1 MPEYLSNISGQSL
14 KSREIRLGLVMYG
27 GVSLA
32 IYINGVAREFFRAVR
47 GEGVYKWLK
56 ALTDSDIVVDIISGT
71 SAGGING
78 IMLGY
83 ALCNGKDF
91 AAAAELWRRDGDI
104 RSLLRTPNG
113 DGDGVVSL
121 LDSEG
126 YYQTRLEEAFRR
138 MPDCTPRIVADEA
151 FNTSVQ
157 ELDLFVTGTDVDG
170 NISTVFDDAGHPI
183 DVKDHRSVFLLK
195 HRKGRKEPFTPSPVT
210 FQALAKLARI
220 TSCFPAA
227 FAPVQVTNPK
237 DTDGDSADALLQT
250 WGKLNK
256 EATFLDG
263 GVIDNKP
270 FTYTLRQI
278 FGRAATRQIERKVF
292 YVDPD
297 PERFQQPTHA
307 SQPNFVQA
315 ILASLIGIPGYE
327 SISEDLKLVTQR
339 NRKLLKYR
347 RLLKGVE
354 RQYDRFK
361 ELLQALRN
369 EHGNHLHAEA
379 LLRQHRE
386 MHQQC
391 RMILISERAVR
402 GILREEGHGVL
413 LSDPEMRRIGASLFM
428 EFDQLQEEAASV
440 LEEFDVYFR
449 LRRLY
454 RMVYLIVDL
463 LHGSNRPQPTKP
475 ERRALEQLWQA
486 VNRQIELL
494 EIVRYQMEKLLD
506 NADFKWQQRFEKR
519 EEPCR
524 SDIEFKVARKEAARQ
539 IWEVASRALLR
550 IVSQDE
556 APGKYLKE
564 LYPVISGTEL
574 SDAEYST
581 RLTEFNRLLSA
592 TTQETCEYVALGKFD
607 TSQAQPPPKSFFAV
621 TDKYECQLLDLV
633 LNPILPVR
641 SSSDYDSSSSD
652 PTANR
657 PLAREV
663 RLAYKDYDALDSM
676 LLPIELMGDLHE
688 KDTIET
694 IRISPADATLGFSDQ
709 GLSDKVAG
717 DALYHF
723 ASFFKRSWRSNDI
736 LWGRLD
742 GLCQIVESL
751 LAPERVR
758 ELLSSEEGTKRF
770 RRFFFDCSG
779 EWNSGVKPKWK
790 EGMSPLQLFPN
801 AGQRTQQELEQW
813 VEEVANGN
821 HGALKDGRFSDCLK
835 LLIEAAQLEILNE
848 DVPKVISDALEEQ
861 ALWNQFR
868 FAPAELTPAPA
879 TPNSTV
885 NGVADPFVW
894 PHSENKID
902 RFIGAVAA
910 AAQSYANAKHFE
922 DDGSAPRPRAT
933 KLGKFFR
940 QQYHVGTEEM
950 LKDMPQLVLLEILA
964 VALLVLRNCL
974 LTTFGPNARRVK
986 ESPLYF
992 FGVDLPLRAFYGAV
1006 IFLRRAPRY
1015 WVAFMA
1021 GVTIISLL
1029 LLFVGFNWRDSIIY
1043 TELPKGGFEFHLKWF
1058 AIFIGVPMT
1067 MLVGQ
1072 YAFFWHGQI
1081 SRWRWLRMV
1090 RFFVIGVLLTAP
1102 LLALILTAQATFN
1115 VFINF
1120 FNAASAKAV
1129 QELSGRFGLPEWIAS
1144 LALQLSLPA
1153 LVVSVGVAIWW
1164 LKHLKRSPAAK
1175 EEEMRIAL
1183 RKHFSRDSLETL
1195 ACRLFDMTPS
1205 QFEKELVQP
1214 AWQTSWV
1221 KLAKVLRGGHLPAT
1235 KLEQVRQELGAQDP
1249 EKTLSWEDIHRVLLA
1264 QTYDQ
1269 ADRQC
1274 MFDSTDLDSLARKL
1288 GFDENLV
1295 NGLLALVK
1303 LQDRSERLVSWSK
1316 LARTLHGHL
1325 SAERLESVRKK
1336 LGVNEGD
1343 EVDWYDARD
1352 ELLKLTYDSA
1362 DHQAIFDEQDLVKLA
1377 RKLQLGESIVDKL
1390 LHRAKHTPRNSLA
1403 RLEKEMRAVNPEALR

>member
-1 MPEYLSNISGQSL
+1 MPEHPSSNSGSSL

-91 AAAAELWRRDGDI
+91 ASAAELWRRDGDI

-113 DGDGVVSL
+113 DGDGAMSL

-126 YYQTRLEEAFRR
+126 FYQTRLEEAFRR
-138 MPDCTPRIVADEA
+138 MPDCPPLTDADKD
-151 FNTSVQ
+151 FNTLVQ

-170 NISTVFDDAGHPI
+170 NIFTVFDDAGHPI

-195 HRKGRKEPFTPSPVT
+195 HRLGRKEPFTPSPVT

-237 DTDGDSADALLQT
+237 NTDEDSADALLQT

-278 FGRAATRQIERKVF
+278 FGRAATRQVERKVF

-297 PERFQQPTHA
+297 PERFQQPAHA

-327 SISEDLKLVTQR
+327 SISEDLKLVSQR

-354 RQYDRFK
+354 RQYERFK

-413 LSDPEMRRIGASLFM
+413 LTDPEMRRIGASLFM
-428 EFDQLQEEAASV
+428 EFDQLQEEAAAV

-454 RMVYLIVDL
+454 RIVYLIVDL
-463 LHGSNRPQPTKP
+463 LHGGNRPQPTKP

-486 VNRQIELL
+486 VNRQIELM

-506 NADFKWQQRFEKR
+506 NADFKWQQRFEKK

-524 SDIEFKVARKEAARQ
+524 SDVEFKIARKEAARQ
-539 IWEVASRALLR
+539 IWEVASRGLLH

-556 APGKYLKE
+556 APGKYLKA
-564 LYPVISGTEL
+564 LYPAILGTEMSDKDYSNWL
-574 SDAEYST
+574 SK
-581 RLTEFNRLLSA
+581 FNKLLAKA
-592 TTQETCEYVALGKFD
+592 TDETCKLVASGGFD
-607 TSQAQPPPKSFFAV
+607 TPLPQTSSKSFFAL
-621 TDKYECQLLDLV
+621 TDKYECQVLDLI

-641 SSSDYDSSSSD
+641 SSADDDSSSSD
-652 PTANR
+652 PAANR
-657 PLAREV
+657 PIAKEV

-688 KDTIET
+688 KDAIET

-758 ELLSSEEGTKRF
+758 ELIASEEGIKRV
-770 RRFFFDCSG
+770 RRFFFDCRG
-779 EWNSGVKPKWK
+779 EWNPGEKPKWK
-790 EGMSPLQLFPN
+790 EGMNPQQLFPN
-801 AGQRTQQELEQW
+801 AGLRTQQELEQW
-813 VEEVANGN
+813 VGEMANGN
-821 HGALKDGRFSDCLK
+821 QSALKDGRFSDCLK

-848 DVPKVISDALEEQ
+848 DVPKVIGDALEEQ

-868 FAPAELTPAPA
+868 FAPAELTPAPVSSESK
-879 TPNSTV
+879 N
-885 NGVADPFVW
+885 NGTANPFIW

-902 RFIGAVAA
+902 RFVGAVAA
-910 AAQSYANAKHFE
+910 AAQSYTNAKQFE

-940 QQYHVGTEEM
+940 QQYRVGTEEM

-1015 WVAFMA
+1015 WVASMA
-1021 GVTIISLL
+1021 GITMISLI

-1058 AIFIGVPMT
+1058 AVFIGAPLT
-1067 MLVGQ
+1067 LLVAQ

-1081 SRWRWLRMV
+1081 SRWRLLRLA
-1090 RFFVIGVLLTAP
+1090 RFLLIGALLTAP
-1102 LLALILTAQATFN
+1102 LLVLILTAQTTFN
-1115 VFINF
+1115 VFIKF
-1120 FNAASAKAV
+1120 FNLASTKAV
-1129 QELSGRFGLPEWIAS
+1129 LELSERFGVPEW
-1144 LALQLSLPA
+1144 LTHFGLQLSLPA

-1175 EEEMRIAL
+1175 EEEIRIAL

-1214 AWQTSWV
+1214 AWQTSWAE
-1221 KLAKVLRGGHLPAT
+1221 LAKVLQSSHLPAA
-1235 KLEQVRQELGAQDP
+1235 KLEQVRRELDAQGQE
-1249 EKTLSWEDIHRVLLA
+1249 KILSWEDIYRVLLA

-1269 ADRQC
+1269 ADRHSI
-1274 MFDSTDLDSLARKL
+1274 FDSTDLNYLARKL
-1288 GFDENLV
+1288 GFDDGLV
-1295 NGLLALVK
+1295 NRFLALVK
-1303 LQDRSERLVSWSK
+1303 LQDKSERLVSWNK
-1316 LARTLHGHL
+1316 LARTLQNHL
-1325 SAERLESVRKK
+1325 SAEKLESVRKK
-1336 LGVNEGD
+1336 LGMSEGD
-1343 EVDWYDARD
+1343 QVDWYAVRN
-1352 ELLKLTYDSA
+1352 ELLKLTYESA
-1362 DHQAIFDEQDLVKLA
+1362 DRRAIFDEHDLVKIA
-1377 RKLQLGESIVDKL
+1377 RKLELGESIVNKL
-1390 LHRAKHTPRNSLA
+1390 LHRAKHTSRNSLA